1 MNTKWL
7 MTVSSIIL
15 GTTGILLLFSP
26 AQFLDILGAQAV
38 EPLPLLV
45 QLLAGLYLAFAM
57 MNWTIK
63 ASVIGG
69 IYQRPLSLG
78 NFAHFFIGTLVLV
91 KYTFVGSVPPF
102 LLLLN
107 GVYALLAALF
117 AWLVFKHPG
126 ITPGPSDSIPSV
138 EDDTTV

>member
-7 MTVSSIIL
+7 MTATSIVL
-15 GTTGILLLFSP
+15 GTTGILLLFAP
-26 AQFLDILGAQAV
+26 ERLLDILGTQAV
-38 EPLPLLV
+38 EPLRLLV

-63 ASVIGG
+63 ESVIGG

-78 NFAHFFIGTLVLV
+78 NFVHFFIGTLVLV
-91 KYTFVGSVPPF
+91 KYTFTESPPLY
-102 LLLLN
+102 LLLLTL
-107 GVYALLAALF
+107 VYALFAGLF

-126 ITPGPSDSIPSV
+126 ITPASSDSVTS
-138 EDDTTV
+138 